1 MANNE
6 RGELGG
12 IDDQRGVVTP
22 ASFRDFWRNP
32 AMIIAAHKE
41 LLRARGEPLVER
53 IGESPLSIRIST
65 PVSPMDGTV
74 DISGTDHVEGKL
86 RIIVERDALYKM
98 YVYGDRT
105 TGEEHI
111 ALIKDVGDGTNV
123 PIRVHSSCITAETFH
138 ATNCDCHEQL
148 GKALDITDREG
159 LGGVIWLHQEGRGN
173 GLAGKAQQLTIMS
186 EEGVDTVEAFQ
197 RAGYPADQR
206 DYTIAADILKDLGIS
221 TIRLITNNPD
231 KIAQLTKCGIKVID
245 RIPCETAPL
254 SDVARIDLNAKRSK
268 LGHEISGAELK

>member
-1 MANNE
+1 MANIEIQHPEDVN
-6 RGELGG
+6 
-12 IDDQRGVVTP
+12 DQKGVITP

-32 AMIIAAHKE
+32 AKIIAAHKD
-41 LLRARGEPLVER
+41 LLRAKGEPLVER
-53 IGESPLSIRIST
+53 LGESPLTVRIST
-65 PVSPMDGTV
+65 LVSPLDGEVIIPGVKEITGNLRTV
-74 DISGTDHVEGKL
+74 A
-86 RIIVERDALYKM
+86 ERDAIFRM

-105 TGEEHI
+105 TGEEHV
-111 ALIKDVGDGTNV
+111 ALIRSVGDGTNV

-159 LGGVIWLHQEGRGN
+159 FGGVIWLHQEGRGN
-173 GLAGKAQQLTIMS
+173 GLAGKAEQLTIMS
-186 EEGVDTVEAFQ
+186 DQGVDTIEAFR

-221 TIRLITNNPD
+221 SIRLITNNPD
-231 KIAQLTKCGIKVID
+231 KIQQLVKAGIFVID

-254 SDVARIDLNAKRSK
+254 SEVARRDLVAKKRK
-268 LGHEISGAELK
+268 LGHHIRDVK